1 MIYYIYNM
9 SIPIIDINSGDTVS
23 TMVDK
28 INYNFTLVS
37 LKGGGPAGIQGIQG
51 IRGEIGVQGFNGPQ
65 GVQGSHIYS
74 SISPDP
80 NSMNIGDINIYD
92 GVIQQV
98 VAGPGGTRTLQNV
111 TDLNLAVQ
119 SPFGISEN
127 NTINPISSKKDSPI
141 VFGMGTSN
149 EANAFIKGQNQN
161 SVLHI
166 VRNGGDF
173 IKFYEAGPVSDNACL
188 GNISTNGNSLK
199 ISAKNSNS
207 LIISGAQASP
217 THSLQFCTD
226 GIYVSS
232 RTDTNVETLFGDDV
246 FLLMATKVN
255 NGKINDTNDTAK
267 WAMSNGELFPVPVAN
282 ADNSLGRFGNNTSG
296 NNSSTCIDKI
306 YLKNNA
312 NIVQTGSTELGNLS
326 TTSLKFVSK
335 ERIESPATDTM
346 WLTKYGIALG
356 SLNMNANI
364 MNGKFNDQSFSVI
377 EFPSQ
382 TDQSAGFYI
391 GSNHTK
397 IVSSIVATSKIAK
410 TRSTPSLS
418 YTASSADYS
427 IRGEITLTSNSNVT
441 ADNFI
446 NNRYSP
452 IIGAIKRTDT
462 DKNANDTLHIHGADG
477 LSNTGCDIAIT
488 GGNTIGT
495 TNLSFVGGDVYIAGG
510 SALRNSTT
518 KIDSD
523 LRRAG
528 NVIIGINPLNH
539 SDIFN
544 RKNYT
549 STGGVSQNSEK
560 IPNQIGF
567 YDINNVAIHGN
578 KVTIDSNANF
588 RMLTDQYTRPISSN
602 VIAQGAVM
610 PYVSIPDNA
619 TVSVSGVNTMLHN
632 DPVVLSQE
640 DVCSHQFMSGIMKR
654 IIRIQYDKSLNT
666 FSITSIP
673 QTYFENSYNT
683 YTVNDNN
690 GSVYFI
696 TDQIWQ
702 KIGNI
707 VNVQAYGRW
716 FANKKGTPNLYHI
729 KDHMFY
735 QKNGGTSWD
744 IGGNQWFESDGCK
757 NKTLEKFLTKT
768 KDNTFEYSEIRDRT
782 INQPLTTF
790 VLPFT
795 IKDVNATYC
804 YGNGNIYTE
813 SPFFAKQYHQPT
825 SEASN
830 YIIVDQSHQPCAPS
844 GCLQNIYW
852 NSKYTYEQ
860 LPTGSVVMSTPITV
874 GCFYNKTNHNY
885 NYGFGTDASNTHDG
899 HGGYG
904 ALHDDNSSVSNVRDF
919 TSSAQLYGDARL
931 SSTVSGHIWDESR
944 FKKTEIFDAAYG
956 RNYIYPEMLVDF
968 GNKQSRASNYSDV
981 GLYMRPV
988 IGMYTWISL
997 NYSYCLMNAF
1007 NYNYTGMNYK
1017 DNVIIDQNDLRQTHV
1032 PIGDLSIED

>member
-1 MIYYIYNM
+1 M
-9 SIPIIDINSGDTVS
+9 SIPIIDINAGDTVS

-51 IRGEIGVQGFNGPQ
+51 IRGEIGVQGIDGPQ

-74 SISPDP
+74 STNPDP

-98 VAGPGGTRTLQNV
+98 VAGPGDTHTLQNI

-127 NTINPISSKKDSPI
+127 DTINPIPSQENSPI

-149 EANAFIKGQNQN
+149 GANALIEGQNPN

-173 IKFYEAGPVSDNACL
+173 IKFYEAGQVSDSACL

-282 ADNSLGRFGNNTSG
+282 TDNSLGRFGNNTSG

-312 NIVQTGSTELGNLS
+312 NIVQTGATDLDNLG
-326 TTSLKFVSK
+326 TTSMKFVSK
-335 ERIESPATDTM
+335 ETIGSNAIDTM

-382 TDQSAGFYI
+382 TNKSAGFYI
-391 GSNHTK
+391 GSNH
-397 IVSSIVATSKIAK
+397 INIISSIVATSKIAK
-410 TRSTPSLS
+410 TISTPSLT
-418 YTASSADYS
+418 YTATSADYS
-427 IRGEITLTSNSNVT
+427 IRGEITLTSNVT
-441 ADNFI
+441 INNFI

-452 IIGAIKRTDT
+452 IIGAIKRIDT
-462 DKNANDTLHIHGADG
+462 DKNVNDTLHIHGADG

-510 SALRNSTT
+510 SALRNSAT

-544 RKNYT
+544 RNNYT

-588 RMLTDQYTRPISSN
+588 RMLTNQYTSPISSN
-602 VIAQGAVM
+602 DLTRRTVM

-654 IIRIQYDKSLNT
+654 IIRIKYIETSNT

-683 YTVNDNN
+683 YTVNDND
-690 GSVYFI
+690 GSVYFM

-702 KIGNI
+702 KVGNI

-716 FANKKGTPNLYHI
+716 LANKKGTASLYHI
-729 KDHMFY
+729 KDYMFY
-735 QKNGGTSWD
+735 QKNGGSSWD
-744 IGGNQWFESDGCK
+744 IGGNQWFDSDGCK
-757 NKTLEKFLTKT
+757 NKTLGKLLTKIENGSY
-768 KDNTFEYSEIRDRT
+768 KYNKLNNRLND
-782 INQPLTTF
+782 QPLTTF

-795 IKDVNATYC
+795 IKDINAIHC

-813 SPFFAKQYHQPT
+813 TPFYAKQYHSST
-825 SEASN
+825 RENSE
-830 YIIVDQSHQPCAPS
+830 YTIVNNSHDPAAPS
-844 GCLQNIYW
+844 GYSPDIYW
-852 NSKYTYEQ
+852 KSKYVYKQ
-860 LPTGSVVMSTPITV
+860 NPTESVIMSTPITV
-874 GCFYNKTNHNY
+874 GCFYNKSNY
-885 NYGFGTDASNTHDG
+885 NYNHGFGTDVNNTHDG
-899 HGGYG
+899 SGGYG
-904 ALHDDNSSVSNVRDF
+904 ALHDDNSSVSNVKDF
-919 TSSAQLYGDARL
+919 TSSAQLYGDDRL
-931 SSTVSGHIWDESR
+931 SSTANQHMWDESR
-944 FKKTEIFDAAYG
+944 FKKTEIFNATYG
-956 RNYIYPEMLVDF
+956 RNYIYPEMMVDY
-968 GNKQSRASNYSDV
+968 GNKQLRSSNAFSDV

-988 IGMYTWISL
+988 VGMYTWISL
-997 NYSYCLMNAF
+997 NYSYCLMNDF

-1017 DNVIIDQNDLRQTHV
+1017 DTAIDPFDLR
-1032 PIGDLSIED
+1032 PIGVPTEDLPTED